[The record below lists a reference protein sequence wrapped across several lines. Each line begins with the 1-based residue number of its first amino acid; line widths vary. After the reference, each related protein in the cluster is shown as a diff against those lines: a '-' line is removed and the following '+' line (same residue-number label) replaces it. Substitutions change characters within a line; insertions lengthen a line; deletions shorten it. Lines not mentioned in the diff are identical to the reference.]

1 VDERCGGVE
10 RWEVWEEVWGG
21 GEGGGGDKGG
31 DGKGEEVVIGGEE

>member
-21 GEGGGGDKGG
+21 GEGGEGDKGVMERG
-31 DGKGEEVVIGGEE
+31 RKLL